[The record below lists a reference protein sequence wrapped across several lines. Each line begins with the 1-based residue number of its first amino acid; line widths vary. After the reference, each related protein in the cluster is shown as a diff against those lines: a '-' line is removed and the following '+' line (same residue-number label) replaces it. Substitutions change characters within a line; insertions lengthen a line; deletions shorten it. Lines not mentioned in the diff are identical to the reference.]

1 MQELHHILA
10 GRNTSWPLILMAN
23 QRKISKQ
30 IMKRDRS
37 IDLLLT
43 ANRSPQSFS
52 FLHMGMYLY
61 NPTFAKVYHR
71 DDPICIYV
79 NDGSRYKGIQTTL
92 LSDKAI
98 TIINLSSRSIIP

>member
-10 GRNTSWPLILMAN
+10 GRNRSWPLILIAN
-23 QRKISKQ
+23 QKKIFKQ
-30 IMKRDRS
+30 IMKREPS

-43 ANRSPQSFS
+43 ANKSPQSFS
-52 FLHMGMYLY
+52 FLQMGMYLY
-61 NPTFAKVYHR
+61 NPTFAKIYHH

-79 NDGSRYKGIQTTL
+79 NDGSRYKGVQTTL

-98 TIINLSSRSIIP
+98 TIINLSSSSIIT